1 MHQDK
6 FTTAGR
12 VGQSEKDRAFEIS
25 DLRFEIPCAFYMS
38 SVPCGGE
45 FQLLK
50 ELKFTKNRRMPHPL
64 AVGMNQSLSNW
75 VSKGAE
81 RPLVKGGVNAPPAKT
96 RRAAR
101 L

>member
-1 MHQDK
+1 MEFTPLVKSCAEHFWIEPIFDCAQDK
-6 FTTAGR
+6 SCDVLRNVLTRNLEGDPFDGMSAG
-12 VGQSEKDRAFEIS
+12 
-25 DLRFEIPCAFYMS
+25 
-38 SVPCGGE
+38 
-45 FQLLK
+45 
-50 ELKFTKNRRMPHPL
+50 FTKNLRMPHPL
-64 AVGMNQSLSNW
+64 AVGMNQALSNW

>member
-1 MHQDK
+1 MR
-6 FTTAGR
+6 TELLSRESVAEWR
-12 VGQSEKDRAFEIS
+12 WEI
-25 DLRFEIPCAFYMS
+25 
-38 SVPCGGE
+38 VN
-45 FQLLK
+45 
-50 ELKFTKNRRMPHPL
+50 TKNRAFDGAFFFGVSSTGIYEEPENAPLL

-75 VSKGAE
+75 VSKGAS